1 MTEHLVVLSNGKV
14 MGEIKKDQR
23 SRLSFIY
30 HRDWQEAV
38 GAYPLSLSMPL
49 IMAEHEHA
57 KIEPWLWGLLPDND
71 GILARWGQKYQVS
84 PRNVF
89 ALLSHVGED
98 CAGAIQIVLPERV
111 ESLVANPT
119 GAVEWLSDNDIADR
133 LKMLRKDQ
141 GAWRTDRDMG
151 QFSLAGAQPKTAF
164 FYQNGRW
171 GVPSGRLPTTHI
183 IKPSNQAFDGQAENE
198 HVCLSLAREI
208 GLPAATSE
216 VRSFDGEVAIVVER
230 YDRIWVD
237 ETIYRL
243 HQEDICQA
251 LGIHPTMKYEN
262 QGGPGVQSVAQL
274 LQTYSTSPLE
284 DLWTFVEALAFN
296 WVIGGTD
303 AHAKNYSILISDGRT
318 RLAPLYDISSTLP
331 YDFDFKKLRLAM
343 KIGSK
348 YLLDEIS
355 LPDWRKLT
363 SLLRLDQEQF
373 HDRCLGLIDRI
384 PDALSAVLMTA
395 RSNGIQHDVLED
407 LAKALNARTDRCR
420 KVLLS

>member
-1 MTEHLVVLSNGKV
+1 MTEHLAVLSNGKV

-23 SRLSFIY
+23 SRLTFTY
-30 HRDWQEAV
+30 HRDWQQAD

-57 KIEPWLWGLLPDND
+57 KTEPWLWGLLPDND
-71 GILARWGQKYQVS
+71 GILARWGQKFQVS

-111 ESLVANPT
+111 DSLVANPA
-119 GAVEWLSDNDIADR
+119 GAVEWLSDRDIADR
-133 LKMLRKDQ
+133 IKMLRKDQ
-141 GAWRTDRDMG
+141 GAWRTDRDTG
-151 QFSLAGAQPKTAF
+151 QFSLAGAQPKTAL
-164 FYQNGRW
+164 FYENGRW

-183 IKPSNQAFDGQAENE
+183 IKPSNQAFEGQAENE
-198 HVCLSLAREI
+198 YVCLNLAREI

-296 WVIGGTD
+296 EPVN
-303 AHAKNYSILISDGRT
+303 AIL
-318 RLAPLYDISSTLP
+318 
-331 YDFDFKKLRLAM
+331 
-343 KIGSK
+343 
-348 YLLDEIS
+348 
-355 LPDWRKLT
+355 
-363 SLLRLDQEQF
+363 
-373 HDRCLGLIDRI
+373 
-384 PDALSAVLMTA
+384 
-395 RSNGIQHDVLED
+395 
-407 LAKALNARTDRCR
+407 
-420 KVLLS
+420 